1 MDDLAYWLALHLA
14 PGIGPVA
21 IRRLLDAYGHPRRM
35 FEADSPP
42 HRLGSLPDE
51 TLAYFKSPDWAAV
64 EFTIRWAEQPDRH
77 VLAYDDPRYPPQLRE
92 IHDAPAVLFVIGDP
106 SHLGRPQIAMVGSR
120 NPSAAGKQ
128 TARLMAGALTAAGYT
143 VTSGLA
149 LGVDTASH
157 EGALEQQGATIAV
170 TGTGLDRI
178 YPARNKPLAQR
189 ITQHGALVSEFPLG
203 TPPLPGNFPRRNR
216 IISGLSLGTL
226 VVEAGLASGS
236 LITAHL
242 AAEQGREVFAIPGSI
257 HNPVAKGCHHLIRQG
272 AKLVEGI
279 EDILLELPPLT
290 PSAAGAGAARRS
302 TPERMDGELA
312 SLLNLIGYDPVS
324 PDRLIEQSG
333 LTADRVSSMLLTLE
347 LRQLVT
353 SSAGRYCRL
362 PEKANE

>member
-1 MDDLAYWLALHLA
+1 MDDLTYWLALHLA
-14 PGIGPVA
+14 PGIGPVT
-21 IRRLLDAYGHPRRM
+21 IRRLLDAHGHPRRI
-35 FEADSPP
+35 FEAGRP
-42 HRLGSLPDE
+42 LGQVKSLPEE
-51 TLAYFKSPDWAAV
+51 TQAYFTSPDWAAV
-64 EFTIRWAEQPDRH
+64 ERSLRWAEQPDRH
-77 VLAYDDPRYPPQLRE
+77 LLAYDDPRYPPLLRQ

-106 SHLGRPQIAMVGSR
+106 SHLRRPQIAMVGSR

-149 LGVDTASH
+149 LGIDTASH
-157 EGALEQQGATIAV
+157 EGALDGQGATLAV
-170 TGTGLDRI
+170 TGTGLDRL

-189 ITQHGALVSEFPLG
+189 IAQRGALISEFPLG

-216 IISGLSLGTL
+216 IISGLALGTL

-257 HNPVAKGCHHLIRQG
+257 HNPMAKGCHHLIREG
-272 AKLVEGI
+272 AKLVETI
-279 EDILLELPPLT
+279 DDILLELSPLAPP
-290 PSAAGAGAARRS
+290 AAGPG
-302 TPERMDGELA
+302 TPRQPAPEPLDDELA
-312 SLLNLIGYDPVS
+312 VLLNLIGYDPIA
-324 PDRLIEQSG
+324 PDTLIEQSG
-333 LTADRVSSMLLTLE
+333 LTADRVSSMLLALE

>member
-1 MDDLAYWLALHLA
+1 MDDLPYWLALHLA

-21 IRRLLDAYGHPRRM
+21 IRHLIDTCGHPRRI
-35 FEADSPP
+35 FEADLPLSLP
-42 HRLGSLPDE
+42 RSLPDH
-51 TLAYFKSPDWAAV
+51 TRAYFKAPDWDAV
-64 EFTIRWAEQPDRH
+64 EHTLRWAKQADH
-77 VLAYDDPRYPPQLRE
+77 HLLAYDDPRYPPLLHQ

-106 SHLGRPQIAMVGSR
+106 SHLSRPQIAMVGSR

-128 TARLMAGALTAAGYT
+128 TAREMAGALTAAGYT

-149 LGVDTASH
+149 LGIDTASH
-157 EGALEQQGATIAV
+157 EGALEHQGATIAV
-170 TGTGLDRI
+170 TGTGLDRL
-178 YPARNKPLAQR
+178 YPARNKSLAQR
-189 ITQHGALVSEFPLG
+189 IAQHGTLVSEFPLG

-242 AAEQGREVFAIPGSI
+242 AIEQGREVFAIPGSI
-257 HNPVAKGCHHLIRQG
+257 HNPMAKGCHHLIREG
-272 AKLVEGI
+272 AKLVETI
-279 EDILLELPPLT
+279 EDILHELPPLQSIAPT
-290 PSAAGAGAARRS
+290 RVSQLHASDPIDAELS
-302 TPERMDGELA
+302 T
-312 SLLNLIGYDPVS
+312 LLDLIGYDPIS
-324 PDRLIEQSG
+324 PDTLIEQSG